1 MDFQPLL
8 EAPGQSAGEPL
19 WFVFQGSQL
28 LVTQADGPIRLP
40 DDGVIALLGEA
51 VVRRHVIGQLG
62 GCICHGIEVGS
73 QTPPPAGYAFA
84 GLRALFGRADEV
96 LLGLAG
102 RALQIIDW
110 DRTHL
115 YCGRCGTHTELR
127 AHERARSCPAC
138 KLVVY
143 PRIAPVVMGLILR
156 DQEFLLARSPH
167 FAPGVYSAI
176 AGYCEPGESLELA
189 LKREIREEVGVEVR
203 DIRYFKS
210 QPWPFPH
217 SLMVAFTCHY
227 HSGTVVPQPGE
238 IEDARWFP
246 IDALP
251 ALPHP
256 VSIARQIIEATRLL
270 MKSRNHALH

>member
-8 EAPGQSAGEPL
+8 EAPDRSSGEPL
-19 WFVFQGSQL
+19 WFIFQGSHL
-28 LVTQADGPIRLP
+28 LVTQADGPITLP
-40 DDGVIALLGEA
+40 NDAVVSLLGDA
-51 VVRRHVIGQLG
+51 IVRRHVIGQLEG
-62 GCICHGIEVGS
+62 RICHGIEVS
-73 QTPPPAGYAFA
+73 DQTPPPAGYAFT
-84 GLRALFGRADEV
+84 GLRSLFGRTDEV
-96 LLGLAG
+96 LLALAG

-115 YCGRCGTHTELR
+115 YCGRCGTPTVLR

-138 KLVVY
+138 QLVVY

-156 DQEFLLARSPH
+156 DQQFLLARSPH

-176 AGYCEPGESLELA
+176 AGYCEPGESLEMA
-189 LKREIREEVGVEVR
+189 LKREIREEVGLEVR
-203 DIRYFKS
+203 NIQYFKS
-210 QPWPFPH
+210 QSWPFPH

-227 HSGTVVPQPGE
+227 QSGTVVPQAGE
-238 IEDARWFP
+238 IEDARWFS

-256 VSIARQIIEATRLL
+256 VSIARQLIDATLAL
-270 MKSRNHALH
+270 MKSRNHVLH